1 MRKKYSLPVYAPES
15 GATKGLLGE
24 TLGKSLSRRTINRQL
39 RVSSRTRPRTCR
51 ALCRALEAIHT
62 EPAEPWTVEGLARI
76 AGISRTVFATRFNA
90 LVADPPLA
98 YLTDWRMQL
107 ARRLLLECYLPIID
121 VAERT
126 GYKSEASFGRV
137 FKRHFNAP
145 SAGFQRAGGKS
156 AVT

>member
-1 MRKKYSLPVYAPES
+1 M
-15 GATKGLLGE
+15 
-24 TLGKSLSRRTINRQL
+24 
-39 RVSSRTRPRTCR
+39 
-51 ALCRALEAIHT
+51 
-62 EPAEPWTVEGLARI
+62 
-76 AGISRTVFATRFNA
+76 SRTVFATRFNA
-90 LVADPPLA
+90 LVNDPPLA

-107 ARRLLLECYLPIID
+107 ARHLLLESYLPIID

-145 SAGFQRAGGKS
+145 PAGFQHAGGKS

>member
-1 MRKKYSLPVYAPES
+1 MRRNRAPQK
-15 GATKGLLGE
+15 APRGE
-24 TLGKSLSRRTINRQL
+24 TLGKSLYRRTTNRQL
-39 RVSSRTRPRTCR
+39 RVGSRTRPRTCR

-76 AGISRTVFATRFNA
+76 AGMSRTVFATRFNA
-90 LVADPPLA
+90 LVADPLLA

-107 ARRLLLECYLPIID
+107 ARRRLLESDLPIID

-145 SAGFQRAGGKS
+145 PAGFRRAGGES